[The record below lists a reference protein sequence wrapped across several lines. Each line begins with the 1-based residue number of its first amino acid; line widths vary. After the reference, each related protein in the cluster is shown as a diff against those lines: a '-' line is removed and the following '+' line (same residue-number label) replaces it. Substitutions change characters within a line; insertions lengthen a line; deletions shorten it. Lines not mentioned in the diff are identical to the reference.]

1 MCMIVPTVVAV
12 MRGLWFCGKKME
24 EKISDEPLMT
34 IENKDQILLSDESG
48 EVKYQNQSCLL
59 SLTMNKLMIENL
71 KKKSMEMI
79 LSLND
84 MIGVTITTEGKNSGK
99 ILELHLF
106 APPSRCCC
114 NCFSSK
120 SIRKLSTVQL
130 LFPESQGC
138 ASWMNAINSL
148 LRDILLTKSPDG
160 VIQPPPTRR
169 YLVFVNPV
177 GGTGNAVQIWNRVQ
191 PFLTFA
197 SIEYELL
204 ITERANHAKDVM
216 ATRNLDDITAVVIV
230 GGDGLIF
237 EVVSGLFARSDSQAQ
252 LRRIIFAPIPGGS
265 GNGLIKSILHESGED
280 YSPENAMF
288 VAIRGKPSP
297 LDLSQVTNL
306 SLPLPVLFS

>member
-1 MCMIVPTVVAV
+1 
-12 MRGLWFCGKKME
+12 ME
-24 EKISDEPLMT
+24 QKNSEEPLMT

-48 EVKYQNQSCLL
+48 EVKFRNNSCLL
-59 SLTMNKLMIENL
+59 TLTMNKLMIENL
-71 KKKSMEMI
+71 RKKSIELI
-79 LSLND
+79 ISLGD
-84 MIGVTITTEGKNSGK
+84 MLGATIIMEGKHSGK

-120 SIRKLSTVQL
+120 SIRKLTTIQL
-130 LFPESQGC
+130 FFPEPQICS
-138 ASWMNAINSL
+138 SWMNAINSL
-148 LRDILLTKSPDG
+148 MREIPLTRSTEG
-160 VIQPPPTRR
+160 AIQPPPTRR

-177 GGTGNAVQIWNRVQ
+177 GGTGIAVKIWNRVQ
-191 PFLTFA
+191 PFLTYA

-237 EVVSGLFARSDSQAQ
+237 EVVSGLFARSDSQTQ
-252 LRRIIFAPIPGGS
+252 LQRIIFAPIPGGS
-265 GNGLIKSILHESGED
+265 GNGLIKSILHESGEE

-297 LDLSQVTNL
+297 LDLSQVDQ
-306 SLPLPVLFS
+306 SLLLLVLFAVFH